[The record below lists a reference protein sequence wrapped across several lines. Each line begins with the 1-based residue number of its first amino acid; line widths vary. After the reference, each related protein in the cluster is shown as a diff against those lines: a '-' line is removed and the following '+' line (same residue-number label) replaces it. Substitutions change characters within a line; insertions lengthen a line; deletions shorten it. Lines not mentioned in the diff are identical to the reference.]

1 MIFLQEMYKIDAI
14 SFSGSIVTVL
24 QPLQDF
30 SLDSSTDSQTYYSD
44 NYNMKRS
51 SSVPIFPSPP
61 KPPLSLHKKGTSS
74 NSLTEKSS
82 GGGEICHSFVLPLQ
96 YKDNQ
101 PVCNTDRNNK
111 ESVESN
117 LSCHSSSLPPTPPLP
132 DITNTVNDPIVSS
145 TSFRLSPHLQV
156 DDVRGYV
163 MTAFTPFNKQQME
176 EEEEEVGYIGGMS
189 YETQQ

>member
-1 MIFLQEMYKIDAI
+1 MYKIDAI
-14 SFSGSIVTVL
+14 SFSGSIITVL
-24 QPLQDF
+24 QPLQEF
-30 SLDSSTDSQTYYSD
+30 SLDSSTDSQTDYSN
-44 NYNMKRS
+44 NYNMKKRS

-61 KPPLSLHKKGTSS
+61 EPPLSLHKKGTSS

-101 PVCNTDRNNK
+101 PVSNTDRNNK

-117 LSCHSSSLPPTPPLP
+117 SSCHSSSLPPTPPLP

-145 TSFRLSPHLQV
+145 TSFRLSPRLQV

-176 EEEEEVGYIGGMS
+176 EEEEEEEVGYIGGMS
-189 YETQQ
+189 LYYETQQ